1 METARPFPIKA
12 LLMIIV
18 FGAVVGLMW
27 PTPRAAAPP
36 VAADAPAV
44 PRTPDPAAIAR
55 ATDKAIDTV
64 INRSAD
70 GHFYV
75 DAMVNDHLVH
85 FMIDTG
91 ASIVV
96 LTKADAL
103 AIGEHFS
110 ESEFE
115 VVARGASGDVRGKN
129 IKLHHVSIGQKD
141 AWDIDAA
148 ITEDGLDVSLL
159 GQSYL
164 AQVGEV
170 SIVGDKMT
178 LR

>member
-1 METARPFPIKA
+1 MDAARPFPIKA

-18 FGAVVGLMW
+18 FGAVVGFMW
-27 PTPRAAAPP
+27 PSPHAAAPT
-36 VAADAPAV
+36 AQAPAA
-44 PRTPDPAAIAR
+44 PRVPDPAAIAR

-64 INRSAD
+64 INRSPD

-75 DAMVNDHLVH
+75 DAMVNNRVIH

-91 ASIVV
+91 ASLVV
-96 LTKADAL
+96 LTEDDAL
-103 AIGEHFS
+103 AIGEHVN
-110 ESEFE
+110 EAEFT
-115 VVARGASGDVRGKN
+115 VIARGASGDVRGKN
-129 IKLHHVSIGQKD
+129 IKLHHISIGQKD

-148 ITEDGLDVSLL
+148 VTEAGLDVSLL